1 MKFTSFIGALTKN
14 MVANTRAYRYVAAQ
28 LIARGLVAL
37 AQLYAIFVFSKIH
50 SVSDAAL
57 IFVLLGYG
65 IWVQVFEFGLS
76 QTIQN
81 GLNSKVLSL
90 SGVSR
95 VICMHGV
102 LMLFVGTVILI
113 FPECLDLFQGGF
125 VSEEGRM
132 NALAFPIGLTLM
144 LVTTN
149 TVLLQRMLL
158 VINRGLLASKLLM
171 IQAVVTITVLSILQ
185 WRGGL
190 LIESVVIYLL
200 VPILVHAPITIKLI
214 KKFWNSRARR
224 NLRWRWT
231 FQQALGFWGL
241 NALTLLYLGAD
252 YFFAAKYLAGKEMIA
267 YHFASRL
274 FFISFVAYFAYVQFG
289 ARGITVA
296 TRFTRPDLIWS
307 LVKSGV
313 AIGLLSVSIILASA
327 MLLSWSEFLNSI
339 GAKELLIS
347 PYVLSAALY
356 YGIRVFRDVGLVV
369 VWNLGIQRVLYI
381 VHVIEVIV
389 CFVLLGV
396 MAPTL
401 GGVGIFY
408 AMAIV
413 ALLSSILIYASLGRA
428 LSKIKKVALA

>member
-1 MKFTSFIGALTKN
+1 MQLTSFINALIVS
-14 MVANTRAYRYVAAQ
+14 MVINARAYRYVAAQ

-57 IFVLLGYG
+57 IFLLLGYG

-90 SGVSR
+90 NGVSR

-102 LMLFVGTVILI
+102 LMFVVAAVILI
-113 FPECLDLFQGGF
+113 FPECLDLFQGEF
-125 VSEEGRM
+125 VSEEERM
-132 NALAFPIGLTLM
+132 NALVFPIGLTLM

-158 VINRGLLASKLLM
+158 VINRGLLASKLLT
-171 IQAVVTITVLSILQ
+171 IQAVVAITVLSILQ

-214 KKFWNSRARR
+214 RKFWNDRTRHK
-224 NLRWRWT
+224 LRWRWT

-241 NALTLLYLGAD
+241 NALSLLYLGAD

-289 ARGITVA
+289 AKGITAA
-296 TRFTRPDLIWS
+296 TRVTRPDLIWS
-307 LVKSGV
+307 VVKSGV
-313 AIGLLSVSIILASA
+313 AIGLLSVFIILASA
-327 MLLSWSEFLNSI
+327 MLLSWSELLDSI
-339 GAKELLIS
+339 GAEELLIS
-347 PYVLSAALY
+347 PLVLSASLY
-356 YGIRVFRDVGLVV
+356 FGIRVFRDVGLVII
-369 VWNLGIQRVLYI
+369 WNLGLQRILYTI
-381 VHVIEVIV
+381 HSVEVIL
-389 CFVLLGV
+389 CFLLLGL
-396 MAPTL
+396 MASSL
-401 GGVGIFY
+401 GGLGIFY
-408 AMAIV
+408 GMAMV
-413 ALLSSILIYASLGRA
+413 ASVSSLFIYVTLYIA
-428 LSKIKKVALA
+428 LSRSKSLVF

>member
-1 MKFTSFIGALTKN
+1 MKFTLFIDALTKN
-14 MVANTRAYRYVAAQ
+14 VVTNTRAYRYVVAQ
-28 LIARGLVAL
+28 LIAKGLIAL

-57 IFVLLGYG
+57 IFLLLGYG

-102 LMLFVGTVILI
+102 LMCFVATVILI

-125 VSEEGRM
+125 LTEEGRV

-158 VINRGLLASKLLM
+158 VINRGLLASKLLT
-171 IQAVVTITVLSILQ
+171 IQAVVAITVLSILQ

-214 KKFWNSRARR
+214 RKFWNTRTRR

-241 NALTLLYLGAD
+241 NALSLLYLGAD
-252 YFFAAKYLAGKEMIA
+252 YFFAARYLAGKEMIA

-289 ARGITVA
+289 AKGITVA
-296 TRFTRPDLIWS
+296 TRFSRPDLIWS
-307 LVKSGV
+307 VVRSGV
-313 AIGLLSVSIILASA
+313 AIGLLSVFIIVASA
-327 MLLSWSEFLNSI
+327 MLLSWSELLDSI
-339 GAKELLIS
+339 GANELLIR
-347 PYVLSAALY
+347 PLVLSATLY
-356 YGIRVFRDVGLVV
+356 YGIRVFRDVGLVII
-369 VWNLGIQRVLYI
+369 WNLGLQRILYAI
-381 VHVIEVIV
+381 HSAEVIL
-389 CFVLLGV
+389 CLLMLGL
-396 MAPTL
+396 MAPSL

-413 ALLSSILIYASLGRA
+413 ASVSSLFIYVVLYRA
-428 LSKIKKVALA
+428 LSRSKSLVL